1 MMDSAQTHLLNI
13 WYGTSIII
21 PSKYLQVDKSDSVC
35 YFVVSPHSQQGA
47 AMTPTLFSI
56 EWIEASAHAINHHA
70 AYRKAASN
78 WRWPLLL
85 QITHDDTRI
94 TAIYLDLYHGNCR
107 AARIATPVDMT
118 QAEFVLEA
126 NEAIWRQ
133 VLTGQL
139 DPIAGIMRR
148 QLTLTKGSLTILAM
162 HGATAKALI
171 AAISQPN
178 LPDVPAPS
186 MPNPLPASPVQHQ
199 SFVTTSR
206 QGLNNDSVPMRLWHK
221 AKRLGVWNPADID
234 FSQDIADWQGL
245 NAMERDLL
253 LRLTGMFVAGE
264 ESVTLDLLPLIM
276 TIAREGRLEEEMF
289 LTTFLW
295 EEAKHVDFFA
305 NGFLK
310 HIAPDAGDLS
320 HYHTPAYRTLFYDE
334 LPSAMHALN
343 TDSSPVAQARASAT
357 YNMIVEGVL
366 AETGYEAY
374 FAALERNNLMPGVR
388 QGILY
393 LKRDESRHIAYGVYL
408 LSRLI
413 AADPQVWPVIEQ
425 RMNQLMP
432 VAMQIITEIFSAYDE
447 MPFGLTF
454 EEFSHIAM
462 TNFSRRMQR
471 IEKARFQQDNEE
483 FDEGDE

>member
-1 MMDSAQTHLLNI
+1 
-13 WYGTSIII
+13 
-21 PSKYLQVDKSDSVC
+21 
-35 YFVVSPHSQQGA
+35 
-47 AMTPTLFSI
+47 MTPTLFSPA
-56 EWIEASAHAINHHA
+56 WIEVCSHAINHND
-70 AYRKAASN
+70 AYRRAAAN
-78 WRWPLLL
+78 WRWPILL
-85 QITHDDTRI
+85 QITHDDART
-94 TAIYLDLYHGNCR
+94 TAIYLDLYHGSCR
-107 AARIATPVDMT
+107 VARIATPADMA
-118 QAEFVLEA
+118 QAEFILEA
-126 NEAIWRQ
+126 SEATWRN

-139 DPIAGIMRR
+139 DPITGIMRR
-148 QLTLTKGSLTILAM
+148 QLALTKGSIATLAL
-162 HGATAKALI
+162 HSATAKALI
-171 AAISQPN
+171 AAISHPN
-178 LPDVPAPS
+178 VPDAATPTA
-186 MPNPLPASPVQHQ
+186 PVQSVSTPTQHHT
-199 SFVTTSR
+199 FVTTSR

-234 FSQDIADWQGL
+234 FSQDRADWQGL
-245 NAMERDLL
+245 SAKERDLL

-320 HYHTPAYRTLFYDE
+320 HYHTPAYRSLFYDE
-334 LPSAMHALN
+334 LPQAMHALS
-343 TDSSPVAQARASAT
+343 TDSSPVAQARASVT

-374 FAALERNNLMPGVR
+374 FAALARNNLMPGVR
-388 QGILY
+388 QGILL

-413 AADPQVWPVIEQ
+413 AADPQIWPVIEQ

-432 VAMQIITEIFSAYDE
+432 IAMQIITEIFSAYDE

-454 EEFSHIAM
+454 EEFSNIAM

-471 IEKARFQQDNEE
+471 IEKARNQMLDEYIEE
-483 FDEGDE
+483 DEA

>member
-1 MMDSAQTHLLNI
+1 
-13 WYGTSIII
+13 
-21 PSKYLQVDKSDSVC
+21 
-35 YFVVSPHSQQGA
+35 
-47 AMTPTLFSI
+47 MTPILFSSA
-56 EWIEASAHAINHHA
+56 WIDACAHAINHND
-70 AYRKAASN
+70 AYRRAATN

-85 QITHDDTRI
+85 QITHDDTRT
-94 TAIYLDLYHGNCR
+94 TAIYLDLFKGSCR
-107 AARIATPVDMT
+107 VARLATSADMA
-118 QAEFVLEA
+118 QAEFILEA
-126 NEAIWRQ
+126 SETTWRN
-133 VLTGQL
+133 VLSGQL

-148 QLTLTKGSLTILAM
+148 QLTLTKGSLTTLAM

-171 AAISQPN
+171 AAISQPS
-178 LPDVPAPS
+178 LPDEPAATPPVPTIT
-186 MPNPLPASPVQHQ
+186 PVQHHT
-199 SFVTTSR
+199 FVTTSR
-206 QGLNNDSVPMRLWHK
+206 HGLNNDSVPMRLWHK

-234 FSQDIADWQGL
+234 FAQDIADWQNL
-245 NAMERDLL
+245 NATERDLL

-320 HYHTPAYRTLFYDE
+320 HYHTPAYRSLFYE
-334 LPSAMHALN
+334 ALPQAMHALS
-343 TDSSPVAQARASAT
+343 TDSSPAAQARASVT

-388 QGILY
+388 QGILH

-413 AADPQVWPVIEQ
+413 AADPQIWHVIEQ

-432 VAMQIITEIFSAYDE
+432 VAMQIITEIFAAYDD

-454 EEFSHIAM
+454 EEFSNIAM
-462 TNFSRRMQR
+462 TNFGRRLQR
-471 IEKARFQQDNEE
+471 IEKARDQILDEYVEE
-483 FDEGDE
+483 DEA

>member
-1 MMDSAQTHLLNI
+1 
-13 WYGTSIII
+13 
-21 PSKYLQVDKSDSVC
+21 
-35 YFVVSPHSQQGA
+35 
-47 AMTPTLFSI
+47 MTPALFSAT
-56 EWIEASAHAINHHA
+56 WIDACAQAINQND
-70 AYRKAASN
+70 AYRRAAAN

-85 QITHDDTRI
+85 HITHDDAQT
-94 TAIYLDLYHGNCR
+94 TMIYLDLYHGSCR
-107 AARIATPVDMT
+107 AARLATSADLAH
-118 QAEFVLEA
+118 AEFILEA
-126 NEAIWRQ
+126 REAIWRN

-148 QLTLTKGSLTILAM
+148 QLTLTKGSLTTLAM

-171 AAISQPN
+171 AAISQPD
-178 LPDVPAPS
+178 LPHPTPS
-186 MPNPLPASPVQHQ
+186 SPPVQSVTTATPHHT
-199 SFVTTSR
+199 FVTTSR
-206 QGLNNDSVPMRLWHK
+206 QGLDNDSVPMRLWQK

-234 FSQDIADWQGL
+234 FSQDVADWQNL
-245 NAMERDLL
+245 NATERDLL

-310 HIAPDAGDLS
+310 HIAPDAGDLT

-334 LPSAMHALN
+334 LPQAMHALLS
-343 TDSSPVAQARASAT
+343 DSSPAAQARASVT

-388 QGILY
+388 QGILL
-393 LKRDESRHIAYGVYL
+393 LKRDESRHIAYGVFL

-413 AADPQVWPVIEQ
+413 AADPQLWPVIEQ

-432 VAMQIITEIFSAYDE
+432 LAMQIITEIFSAYDD
-447 MPFGLTF
+447 MPFGLRF
-454 EEFSHIAM
+454 EEFSTIAM
-462 TNFSRRMQR
+462 TNFGRRLQR
-471 IEKARFQQDNEE
+471 IEKARDQLVDADI
-483 FDEGDE
+483 DEDEV

>member
-1 MMDSAQTHLLNI
+1 
-13 WYGTSIII
+13 
-21 PSKYLQVDKSDSVC
+21 
-35 YFVVSPHSQQGA
+35 
-47 AMTPTLFSI
+47 MTPELFSTA
-56 EWIEASAHAINHHA
+56 WIDACAHAINHNDVYRRA
-70 AYRKAASN
+70 ATN

-85 QITHDDTRI
+85 QITHADNRT
-94 TAIYLDLYHGNCR
+94 TAIYLDLAHGSCR
-107 AARIATPVDMT
+107 AARLATSADMA
-118 QAEFVLEA
+118 QAEFILEA
-126 NEAIWRQ
+126 SETTWRN
-133 VLTGQL
+133 VLSGQL

-148 QLTLTKGSLTILAM
+148 QLTLTKGSLTTLAM

-171 AAISQPN
+171 NAISQPN
-178 LPDVPAPS
+178 LPDVPTSTTPVHAVTAPI
-186 MPNPLPASPVQHQ
+186 QHHT
-199 SFVTTSR
+199 FVTTSR
-206 QGLNNDSVPMRLWHK
+206 HGLNNDSVPMRLWHK

-234 FSQDIADWQGL
+234 FSQDVTDWQQL
-245 NAMERDLL
+245 NDTERDLL

-320 HYHTPAYRTLFYDE
+320 HYHTPAYRSLFYDE
-334 LPSAMHALN
+334 LPQAMHALSS
-343 TDSSPVAQARASAT
+343 DSSPAAQARASVT

-374 FAALERNNLMPGVR
+374 FAALERNKLMPGVR
-388 QGILY
+388 QGILL

-413 AADPQVWPVIEQ
+413 AADPQIWPVIEQ

-454 EEFSHIAM
+454 EEFSNIAM
-462 TNFSRRMQR
+462 TNFGRRLQR
-471 IEKARFQQDNEE
+471 IEKARDQIV
-483 FDEGDE
+483 DEDIDEDEA

>member
-1 MMDSAQTHLLNI
+1 
-13 WYGTSIII
+13 
-21 PSKYLQVDKSDSVC
+21 
-35 YFVVSPHSQQGA
+35 
-47 AMTPTLFSI
+47 MTPTLFSQT
-56 EWIEASAHAINHHA
+56 WIEACAHAINHND
-70 AYRKAASN
+70 AYRKAAST

-85 QITHDDTRI
+85 RI
-94 TAIYLDLYHGNCR
+94 MHLHQEPTAIYLDLYQGSCR
-107 AARIATPVDMT
+107 VARIATATDIAH
-118 QAEFVLEA
+118 AEFVLEA
-126 NEAIWRQ
+126 PEEIWRQ

-148 QLTLTKGSLTILAM
+148 QLTLTKGSLTTLAM

-171 AAISQPN
+171 TAISH
-178 LPDVPAPS
+178 PAPPS
-186 MPNPLPASPVQHQ
+186 APAPQVQTTIPPIHHQ

-221 AKRLGVWNPADID
+221 AKRLGIWNPADID
-234 FSQDIADWQGL
+234 FRQDIIDWQRL
-245 NAMERDLL
+245 NATERDLL

-305 NGFLK
+305 NGFLR

-320 HYHTPAYRTLFYDE
+320 HYHTPAYRTLFYEE
-334 LPSAMHALN
+334 LPQALHALHN
-343 TDSSPVAQARASAT
+343 DSSPAAQARASVT

-413 AADPQVWPVIEQ
+413 AADPQLWTVIEQ

-432 VAMQIITEIFSAYDE
+432 LAMQIITEIFAAYDH

-454 EEFSHIAM
+454 EEFSNIAM
-462 TNFSRRMQR
+462 TNFGRRMQR
-471 IEKARFQQDNEE
+471 IEKARFQYVADED
-483 FDEGDE
+483 FDEGNE

>member
-1 MMDSAQTHLLNI
+1 
-13 WYGTSIII
+13 
-21 PSKYLQVDKSDSVC
+21 
-35 YFVVSPHSQQGA
+35 
-47 AMTPTLFSI
+47 MTPVLFSTA
-56 EWIEASAHAINHHA
+56 WIDACAHAINHND
-70 AYRKAASN
+70 AYRRAATN

-85 QITHDDTRI
+85 QITHADSRT
-94 TAIYLDLYHGNCR
+94 TAIYLDLYQGSCR
-107 AARIATPVDMT
+107 AARLATSADLT
-118 QAEFVLEA
+118 QVEFILEA
-126 NEAIWRQ
+126 NETTWRN
-133 VLTGQL
+133 VLSGQL

-148 QLTLTKGSLTILAM
+148 QLTLTKGSLTTLAM

-178 LPDVPAPS
+178 LPDVPVTTTPTTAVTAP
-186 MPNPLPASPVQHQ
+186 AQHHT
-199 SFVTTSR
+199 FVTTSR
-206 QGLNNDSVPMRLWHK
+206 HGLNNDSVPMRLWHK

-234 FSQDIADWQGL
+234 FSQDIADWQQL
-245 NAMERDLL
+245 NDTERDLL

-334 LPSAMHALN
+334 LPQAMHALSS
-343 TDSSPVAQARASAT
+343 DSSPTAQARASVT

-388 QGILY
+388 QGILL

-413 AADPQVWPVIEQ
+413 ATDPQIWPVVEH

-454 EEFSHIAM
+454 EEFSNIAM
-462 TNFSRRMQR
+462 TNFGRRIQR
-471 IEKARFQQDNEE
+471 IEKARFQHDSAG
-483 FDEGDE
+483 FDESDEDEL

>member
-1 MMDSAQTHLLNI
+1 
-13 WYGTSIII
+13 
-21 PSKYLQVDKSDSVC
+21 
-35 YFVVSPHSQQGA
+35 
-47 AMTPTLFSI
+47 MTPILFSSA
-56 EWIEASAHAINHHA
+56 WIAACAYAINHND

-85 QITHDDTRI
+85 RVMHPHQEPTV
-94 TAIYLDLYHGNCR
+94 IYLDLYQGSCR
-107 AARIATPVDMT
+107 VARIATPSDFT
-118 QAEFVLEA
+118 HAEFVLEA
-126 NEAIWRQ
+126 SEEIWRQ

-148 QLTLTKGSLTILAM
+148 QLTLTKGSLTTLAM

-171 AAISQPN
+171 TAISQPVS
-178 LPDVPAPS
+178 LSAPAPQAQ
-186 MPNPLPASPVQHQ
+186 PAVAPIHHQ

-206 QGLNNDSVPMRLWHK
+206 HGLNNNSVPMRLWHK
-221 AKRLGVWNPADID
+221 AKRLGVWDPADID
-234 FSQDIADWQGL
+234 FSQDIIDWQGL
-245 NAMERDLL
+245 NATERDLL

-305 NGFLK
+305 NGFLR
-310 HIAPDAGDLS
+310 HITPDAGDLS
-320 HYHTPAYRTLFYDE
+320 HYHTPAYRTLFYEE
-334 LPSAMHALN
+334 LPQALHALHN
-343 TDSSPVAQARASAT
+343 DSSPTAQARASVT

-413 AADPQVWPVIEQ
+413 AADPQIWSVIEQ

-432 VAMQIITEIFSAYDE
+432 LAMQIITEIFAAYDD

-454 EEFSHIAM
+454 DEFSTIAM

-471 IEKARFQQDNEE
+471 IEKARFQPVNADE
-483 FDEGDE
+483 FDESDA

>member
-1 MMDSAQTHLLNI
+1 
-13 WYGTSIII
+13 
-21 PSKYLQVDKSDSVC
+21 
-35 YFVVSPHSQQGA
+35 
-47 AMTPTLFSI
+47 MTPELFSPA
-56 EWIEASAHAINHHA
+56 WINACAHAINHDD
-70 AYRKAASN
+70 AYRRAAIN

-85 QITHDDTRI
+85 QIQHSDGRTTS
-94 TAIYLDLYHGNCR
+94 IYLDLYQGSCR
-107 AARIATPVDMT
+107 AARLATSADIAH
-118 QAEFVLEA
+118 AEFVLEA
-126 NEAIWRQ
+126 SESTWRN
-133 VLTGQL
+133 VLSGQL

-148 QLTLTKGSLTILAM
+148 QLTLTKGSLTTLAM

-171 AAISQPN
+171 AAISQPT
-178 LPDVPAPS
+178 LPDITVTTISTPAVT
-186 MPNPLPASPVQHQ
+186 APVQHQ
-199 SFVTTSR
+199 TFVTTSR
-206 QGLNNDSVPMRLWHK
+206 HGLNNDSVPMRLWHK

-234 FSQDIADWQGL
+234 FAQDVADWQNL
-245 NAMERDLL
+245 SPKERDLL

-320 HYHTPAYRTLFYDE
+320 HYHTPAYRSLFYDE
-334 LPSAMHALN
+334 LPQAMHALS
-343 TDSSPVAQARASAT
+343 TDSSPTAQARASVT

-413 AADPQVWPVIEQ
+413 AADPQIWPVIEQ

-432 VAMQIITEIFSAYDE
+432 IAMQIITEIFAAYDE

-454 EEFSHIAM
+454 EEFSNIAM
-462 TNFSRRMQR
+462 TNFGRRLQR
-471 IEKARFQQDNEE
+471 IEKARDQLI
-483 FDEGDE
+483 DEYIEDDDV

>member
-1 MMDSAQTHLLNI
+1 
-13 WYGTSIII
+13 
-21 PSKYLQVDKSDSVC
+21 
-35 YFVVSPHSQQGA
+35 
-47 AMTPTLFSI
+47 MTPVVFSPA
-56 EWIEASAHAINHHA
+56 WIDACAHAINHND
-70 AYRKAASN
+70 AYRKAAVN

-85 QITHDDTRI
+85 QIIHDEVRT
-94 TAIYLDLYHGNCR
+94 TSIYLDLYQGSCR
-107 AARIATPVDMT
+107 GARLATAVDSAN
-118 QAEFVLEA
+118 AEFVLEA
-126 NEAIWRQ
+126 SESIWHK

-148 QLTLTKGSLTILAM
+148 QLILTKGSLTTLAM

-171 AAISQPN
+171 TAISQPN
-178 LPDVPAPS
+178 LHDVVPPPSVPLAP
-186 MPNPLPASPVQHQ
+186 PIHHQ
-199 SFVTTSR
+199 AFVTTSR
-206 QGLNNDSVPMRLWHK
+206 QGLNNDSIPMRLWHK

-234 FSQDIADWQGL
+234 FSQDIADWQNL
-245 NAMERDLL
+245 SAKERDLL

-320 HYHTPAYRTLFYDE
+320 HYHTPAYRSLFYDE
-334 LPSAMHALN
+334 LPHAMHALS
-343 TDSSPVAQARASAT
+343 TDSSPAAQARASVT

-413 AADPQVWPVIEQ
+413 AADPLIWPVIEQ

-432 VAMQIITEIFSAYDE
+432 IAMQIITEIFSAYDE

-454 EEFSHIAM
+454 EEFSSIAM
-462 TNFSRRMQR
+462 TNFGRRLQR
-471 IEKARFQQDNEE
+471 IEKARNQVVDSDFDVDEE
-483 FDEGDE
+483 P

>member
-1 MMDSAQTHLLNI
+1 
-13 WYGTSIII
+13 
-21 PSKYLQVDKSDSVC
+21 
-35 YFVVSPHSQQGA
+35 
-47 AMTPTLFSI
+47 MTPSLFSPA
-56 EWIEASAHAINHHA
+56 WITACAHAINHNDT
-70 AYRKAASN
+70 YRKAASN

-85 QITHDDTRI
+85 HVAHDDART
-94 TAIYLDLYHGNCR
+94 TAIYLDLYQGSC
-107 AARIATPVDMT
+107 RIARLAPPDDMT
-118 QAEFVLEA
+118 RAEFVLEA
-126 NEAIWRQ
+126 SETTWRQ

-148 QLTLTKGSLTILAM
+148 QLTLTKGSLTTLAM

-171 AAISQPN
+171 AAISQPT
-178 LPDVPAPS
+178 PTQTPAPT
-186 MPNPLPASPVQHQ
+186 PQEPLPVTPVQHQ

-234 FSQDIADWQGL
+234 FSRDMADWQGL
-245 NAMERDLL
+245 NATERDLL

-305 NGFLK
+305 NGFLR

-320 HYHTPAYRTLFYDE
+320 HYHTPAYRSLFYEE
-334 LPSAMHALN
+334 LPQALHALT
-343 TDSSPVAQARASAT
+343 TDSSPVAQARASVT

-388 QGILY
+388 QGILL

-413 AADPQVWPVIEQ
+413 AADPQIWPVIEQ
-425 RMNQLMP
+425 RMNHLMP
-432 VAMQIITEIFSAYDE
+432 LAMQIITEIFAAYDE

-454 EEFSHIAM
+454 EEFSTIAM

-471 IEKARFQQDNEE
+471 IEKARFQQVADEG
-483 FDEGDE
+483 FDESDDA

>member
-1 MMDSAQTHLLNI
+1 
-13 WYGTSIII
+13 
-21 PSKYLQVDKSDSVC
+21 
-35 YFVVSPHSQQGA
+35 
-47 AMTPTLFSI
+47 MTPILFSTA
-56 EWIEASAHAINHHA
+56 WIDACAHVINHND
-70 AYRKAASN
+70 AYRNAAVN

-85 QITHDDTRI
+85 QVHHADNHA
-94 TAIYLDLYHGNCR
+94 TAIYLDLYQGSCR
-107 AARIATPVDMT
+107 AARLATPADIAH
-118 QAEFVLEA
+118 AEFVLEA
-126 NEAIWRQ
+126 SESTWRS
-133 VLTGQL
+133 VLSGQL

-148 QLTLTKGSLTILAM
+148 QLTLTKGSLTTLAM

-178 LPDVPAPS
+178 LPDITVATAPAPTL
-186 MPNPLPASPVQHQ
+186 MAPVAHQ
-199 SFVTTSR
+199 AFVTTSR
-206 QGLNNDSVPMRLWHK
+206 HGLNNDSVPMRLWHK

-234 FSQDIADWQGL
+234 FTQDIADWQNL
-245 NAMERDLL
+245 SPKERDLL

-320 HYHTPAYRTLFYDE
+320 HYHTPAYRSLFYE
-334 LPSAMHALN
+334 ALPQAMHALS
-343 TDSSPVAQARASAT
+343 TDNSPAAQARASVT

-374 FAALERNNLMPGVR
+374 FAALARNNLMPGVR

-413 AADPQVWPVIEQ
+413 AADPQIWPVIEQ

-432 VAMQIITEIFSAYDE
+432 VAMQIITEIFAAYDD

-454 EEFSHIAM
+454 EEFSNIAM
-462 TNFSRRMQR
+462 TNFGRRLQR
-471 IEKARFQQDNEE
+471 IEKARDQVI
-483 FDEGDE
+483 DEYIDEDDA

>member
-1 MMDSAQTHLLNI
+1 
-13 WYGTSIII
+13 
-21 PSKYLQVDKSDSVC
+21 
-35 YFVVSPHSQQGA
+35 
-47 AMTPTLFSI
+47 MTPILFSPT
-56 EWIEASAHAINHHA
+56 WIDACAHAINHND
-70 AYRKAASN
+70 AYRKAAVN

-85 QITHDDTRI
+85 QIYHAHHAT
-94 TAIYLDLYHGNCR
+94 TAIYLDLYQGSCR
-107 AARIATPVDMT
+107 AARIATPADMT
-118 QAEFVLEA
+118 QAEFILAASE
-126 NEAIWRQ
+126 ETWRQ

-148 QLTLTKGSLTILAM
+148 QLTLTKGSLTTLAM
-162 HGATAKALI
+162 HGGTAKALI
-171 AAISQPN
+171 AAISQPVV
-178 LPDVPAPS
+178 VPESTQTPS
-186 MPNPLPASPVQHQ
+186 ALIPVASVQHQ

-206 QGLNNDSVPMRLWHK
+206 HGLNNDSVPMRLWHK

-234 FSQDIADWQGL
+234 FGQDIADWQRL
-245 NAMERDLL
+245 TTKERDLL

-310 HIAPDAGDLS
+310 HIAPNAGDLS
-320 HYHTPAYRTLFYDE
+320 HYHTPAYRSLFYDE
-334 LPSAMHALN
+334 LPQAMHALT
-343 TDSSPVAQARASAT
+343 TDPSPAAQARASVT

-413 AADPQVWPVIEQ
+413 ATDPQIWSVIEQ
-425 RMNQLMP
+425 RMNHLMP
-432 VAMQIITEIFSAYDE
+432 LAMQIITEIFAAYDE

-454 EEFSHIAM
+454 EEFSNIAM
-462 TNFSRRMQR
+462 TNFGRRIQR
-471 IEKARFQQDNEE
+471 IEKARLHQMTDEG
-483 FDEGDE
+483 FDESDDE